1 MSARVARAIVS
12 DCLRVRPDDVVAVN
26 TWPHTIELSDAILEE
41 CYKIGADA
49 MAILDTDRTYYSQ
62 FEMLTEENLRV
73 TSKHCLGLAEYT
85 TVNIFIGGPGNPL
98 RMRKIAPE
106 KLAALFEGE
115 KAHADKSREKK
126 IRGAFLAQGMVTPE
140 RARTYG
146 YNFQRWKRMMDSATA
161 VRYDDMS
168 ILGRRVASNLE
179 RAREV
184 RVRSR
189 IGTDLKFS
197 ILGRQTQVNDG
208 IIDDDDIRRG
218 LLFTSLPTGSVT
230 VSIVEDSASGKITFD
245 LPVPQVGKLVHRLQW
260 VFENGRVTSFN
271 AEKNLDAIK
280 PVFDR
285 AHGDKDKIA
294 SLTIGLNPRV
304 RTGLLLDAMAKG
316 AITIGIGSS
325 LDIGGKNDSDYGFQ
339 ATLAQATV
347 ELDGRTLVE
356 NGKIAV

>member
-1 MSARVARAIVS
+1 MSARIAHAIVS
-12 DCLRVRPDDVVAVN
+12 DCLRIRPDDVVTVN
-26 TWPHTIELSDAILEE
+26 TWPHTIELSDAIVEE

-49 MAILDTDRTYYSQ
+49 MAILDTDRSYYSQ
-62 FEMLTEENLRV
+62 LETLSEDNLKV
-73 TSKHCLGLAEYT
+73 TSKHCLGTAEYT
-85 TVNIFIGGPGNPL
+85 TVNIFIGGPANPL
-98 RMRKIAPE
+98 RMRKIPPG
-106 KLAALFEGE
+106 KFAAMFEGE
-115 KAHADKSREKK
+115 KAHMDKSREKK
-126 IRGAFLAQGMVTPE
+126 IRGAWLVHGMVTPE

-146 YNFQRWKRMMDSATA
+146 FNFQRWKRMVDSATA

-197 ILGRQTQVNDG
+197 ILGRQTQINDG

-218 LLFTSLPTGSVT
+218 IFFTTLPTGSVT
-230 VSIVEDSASGKITFD
+230 VSIVEDSASGKVSFD
-245 LPVPQVGKLVHRLQW
+245 LPIPEVGRLIHGLQW
-260 VFENGRVTSFN
+260 VFENGRVTAFN

-280 PVFDR
+280 PIFDR
-285 AHGDKDKIA
+285 GHGDKDKIA

-304 RTGLLLDAMAKG
+304 RTGFITDNLAKG
-316 AITIGIGSS
+316 TVTIGIGSN

-339 ATLAQATV
+339 GTLSQATV
-347 ELDGRTLVE
+347 ELDGKTIVE
-356 NGKIAV
+356 NGKIVV